1 MTEKD
6 IIFKFYQEGE
16 RPNPNCFCH
25 YGWEGIGAFAF
36 WKYAHAYYDSAETL
50 FVKFTQSSGDYAVLD
65 GIGLAICFLYRH
77 YVELTIKYLFV
88 KYGVKDD
95 EAQYKR
101 FLENRHQLNNL
112 WKEAKAIIKP
122 LKERVGSKI
131 NLGILDHYILEID
144 KFDQNEEAMRYPI
157 KNNLKPMHKSTR
169 LDIYNL
175 HDRMT
180 ELFDAFEKLDSDVDG
195 QLFDDI
201 PQEQIDA
208 FMKRYEALRPRVIWF
223 LDSEREINKIEEKG
237 PVWLS
242 LGDINQENTRWTKQS
257 QLFESCTDD
266 ELILFDTLYYTGQNI
281 LTGQLNLPRNPNDAK
296 KDAVK
301 QCIINMKHDHI
312 EFGQPRNEAINIEM
326 KSVSAIIRC
335 VPRAVAAIDWDKP
348 EMIEWIN
355 QFL

>member
-1 MTEKD
+1 MTETD

-25 YGWEGIGAFAF
+25 YGWEGIGSFAF

-50 FVKFTQSSGDYAVLD
+50 FVKFTQSSGDFAVLD

-95 EAQYKR
+95 EAQYKK
-101 FLENRHQLNNL
+101 FLENRHNLNKL
-112 WKEAKAIIKP
+112 WMEARAVIEP
-122 LKERVGSKI
+122 LQERVGSKI
-131 NLGILDHYILEID
+131 NLASLNHYILEID

-157 KNNLKPMHKSTR
+157 KNNLKPMHESTR

-180 ELFDAFEKLDSDVDG
+180 ELYDAFEKLDSDVEG
-195 QLFDDI
+195 QLFEEVSQDK
-201 PQEQIDA
+201 IDA
-208 FMKRYEALRPRVIWF
+208 FLERYETLRPRVIWF
-223 LDSEREINKIEEKG
+223 LDSMSEINRIEEKG
-237 PVWLS
+237 PVWLN
-242 LGDINQENTRWTKQS
+242 LGDIKQENTRWAKQMM
-257 QLFESCTDD
+257 LFESCTDD

-281 LTGQLNLPRNPNDAK
+281 VTGQLNLPRNPNAAK
-296 KDAVK
+296 TDAVK

-312 EFGQPRNEAINIEM
+312 DFGQPVNEEISIEM

-335 VPRAVAAIDWDKP
+335 IPHAVAAIDWDKP
-348 EMIEWIN
+348 EVMEWLK
-355 QFL
+355 QVL